1 MNSKVI
7 NNTRSNLSSLFGG
20 FVEVVTKKV
29 IRRQSQHTK

>member
-20 FVEVVTKKV
+20 FVEVVTKKSYSKAV
-29 IRRQSQHTK
+29 STY